1 MRPCLALGAALL
13 LAGCA
18 TQPCDPRRDTSIF
31 QVAGCTWGGG
41 YDSRITALQ
50 ADLDRAEADLARAR
64 TERDRAAAGGQRV
77 AAERAAMRMEIANNR
92 ARTIRLERD
101 IAEARERR
109 AVNERRA
116 AELQREAAALRAQA
130 DQLRGAEGDPAL
142 RQRLDAARAREA
154 ALDREWRSLLEASP
168 RD

>member
-1 MRPCLALGAALL
+1 MRLALAIGAALL

-41 YDSRITALQ
+41 YDQRVASLQ

-64 TERDRAAAGGQRV
+64 AERDRAAAGGQRV
-77 AAERAAMRMEIANNR
+77 AAERAAMQMEIANQR
-92 ARTIRLERD
+92 ARAIGLERD

-116 AELQREAAALRAQA
+116 AELQREAADLRARA
-130 DQLRGAEGDPAL
+130 ERERGAEGDPAL

>member
-1 MRPCLALGAALL
+1 MRPALALGAALL

-41 YDSRITALQ
+41 YDQRVAGLQ
-50 ADLDRAEADLARAR
+50 AELDRAEADLARAR
-64 TERDRAAAGGQRV
+64 AERDRAAAGGQRV
-77 AAERAAMRMEIANNR
+77 AAERAAMQMEIANNR
-92 ARTIRLERD
+92 ARAIRLERD

-116 AELQREAAALRAQA
+116 AELQREAATLRAQA
-130 DQLRGAEGDPAL
+130 DQLRGTEGDAAL

>member
-1 MRPCLALGAALL
+1 MRLAVALGAGLL

-41 YDSRITALQ
+41 YEARVAELQ
-50 ADLDRAEADLARAR
+50 RDLDLAEADVARARAGLDRARG
-64 TERDRAAAGGQRV
+64 GGQRV
-77 AAERAAMRMEIANNR
+77 AAERAALELELANNR
-92 ARTIRLERD
+92 ARAIRLERD
-101 IAEARERR
+101 IAAARDRARMDQRRR
-109 AVNERRA
+109 A
-116 AELQREAAALRAQA
+116 ELEQEAAALRVEAERM
-130 DQLRGAEGDPAL
+130 RGAEPDAAL

-154 ALDREWRSLLEASP
+154 ALEREWRGMLGAAP